1 MKTKIQKWLDESN
14 QKDLVLKQH
23 NATLVNSVLN
33 TRFNAAAL
41 PNGEIMIT
49 RGLFENLSSQQLK
62 AVMEHEA
69 CHVKHHDGV
78 AQLILS
84 GILFI
89 ASMVVTR
96 RAPKGM
102 KVKVYVASSVVTRI
116 ILSGFSWFT
125 EFRADRAAFN
135 DVALIQALHRIDM
148 LNGTSPLGCI
158 THPPTS
164 MRAKMLFKKSR

>member
-1 MKTKIQKWLDESN
+1 MKTMIQKWLDESN
-14 QKDLVLKQH
+14 QKDLVLKQY
-23 NATLVNSVLN
+23 NATLVSSVLK
-33 TRFNAAAL
+33 TRFNAVAL
-41 PNGEIMIT
+41 PNGEIVIT
-49 RGLFENLSSQQLK
+49 RGLFDNLSSHQLK

-69 CHVKHHDGV
+69 CHVKHRDGV

-84 GILFI
+84 GILLI
-89 ASMVVTR
+89 ASITVTR

-102 KVKVYVASSVVTRI
+102 KIKAYIASSVVTQI

-135 DVALIQALHRIDM
+135 DVALIQALHRIDD

-164 MRAKMLFKKSR
+164 IRAKMLIKKYR